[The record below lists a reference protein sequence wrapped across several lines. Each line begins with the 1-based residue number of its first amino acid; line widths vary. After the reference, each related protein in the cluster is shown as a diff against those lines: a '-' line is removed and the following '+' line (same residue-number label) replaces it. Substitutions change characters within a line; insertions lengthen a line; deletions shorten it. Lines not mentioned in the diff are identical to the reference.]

1 MMAGF
6 QAAKKDL
13 RKRMREVLQRI
24 PADSIVTQSRAVASK
39 LLALPEYQKAK
50 RIGVYLSM
58 PTGELS
64 TTAIVEDALK
74 SQKEVFVPYIH
85 SSETSTEQKKTS
97 VMDMLAL
104 ESMDEFGSL
113 ERDKWGIPSLTEAQ
127 ALSKKNCFGGT
138 GPSDSA
144 GLAKDATARSSGLDL
159 IVMPGMAFDTAFKRL
174 GHGKGYYDSFLT
186 RYLRWEAEIEAATR
200 KMPLLVA
207 LSLKE
212 QTLSPPEEVPV
223 TNHDWLVD
231 IVIVGDDRCL
241 LRQQ

>member
-1 MMAGF
+1 MMAGI
-6 QAAKKDL
+6 QTAKKDL

-24 PADSIVTQSRAVASK
+24 PADSITNQSKNVTSR
-39 LLALPEYQKAK
+39 LLSLPEYQQAK

-58 PTGELS
+58 PSGELS
-64 TTAIVEDALK
+64 TSLIVEDALK

-85 SSETSTEQKKTS
+85 SIETAFEQKKTS
-97 VMDMLAL
+97 VMDMLVL
-104 ESMDEFGSL
+104 ESMEEFVAL
-113 ERDKWGIPSLTEAQ
+113 QRDKWGIPSLSEAQ
-127 ALSKKNCFGGT
+127 ALSKRNCFGGI
-138 GPSDSA
+138 GLSDAA
-144 GLAKDATARSSGLDL
+144 GLPKDANATAGLDL
-159 IVMPGMAFDTAFKRL
+159 IVMPGMAFDPGFRRL

-186 RYLRWEAEIEAATR
+186 RYLRWEAESGTKTK

-207 LSLKE
+207 LSLAE

>member
-1 MMAGF
+1 MMAGI
-6 QAAKKDL
+6 QTAKKDL

-24 PADSIVTQSRAVASK
+24 PADSITNQSKKVTSK
-39 LLALPEYQKAK
+39 LLSLPEYQQAT

-58 PTGELS
+58 PSGELS
-64 TTAIVEDALK
+64 TSLIVEDALK

-85 SSETSTEQKKTS
+85 RIETASEQKKTS
-97 VMDMLAL
+97 IMDMLVL
-104 ESMDEFGSL
+104 ESMEEFGAL
-113 ERDKWGIPSLTEAQ
+113 QRDKWGIPSLSEAQ
-127 ALSKKNCFGGT
+127 ALSKRNCFGGI
-138 GPSDSA
+138 GLSDAA
-144 GLAKDATARSSGLDL
+144 GLPKDANASAGLDL
-159 IVMPGMAFDTAFKRL
+159 IVMPGMAFDPGFRRL

-186 RYLRWEAEIEAATR
+186 RYLRWEAEIGTKMK

-207 LSLKE
+207 LSLAE